1 MRKLAW
7 KISWRGLGRGEPE
20 QVRRAVFYVF
30 MLLLAA
36 AGVAVYL
43 LFFLTHVPGATE
55 ERLGELEPVPD
66 DLGRWLVDTETPE
79 GQAARSEGLLREKRL
94 LLQEGGKRFIKQVRY
109 RNAETR
115 EIVRIEREEL
125 VPRKRL

>member
-1 MRKLAW
+1 M
-7 KISWRGLGRGEPE
+7 
-20 QVRRAVFYVF
+20 FYVF